1 VTDNILP
8 PHIEGVRPIDV
19 SVEPRAQRK
28 LDPRRV
34 NAIVGKF
41 QPDSLGTP
49 AVSRRPDGTIV
60 AVDGQHRIAA
70 LVAKGLGEIPLP
82 CQVYEGLTVAQ
93 EAALFRRLNDSKNI
107 TTADGFRIAVTE
119 GDAVAIQAERRLR
132 VLGWTMEQG
141 RKNTMRS
148 LSTIYNWQER
158 DPLAL
163 RRALEM
169 LCTAWG
175 ATPQSGDA
183 ILVNGFAM
191 WCTRYGLKDINV
203 DWMDLPPKLGKI
215 RGGAQMFKA
224 EVRANADVRNIT
236 RPDAVADKLTNL
248 YNARKKEHNQLPMW
262 TPGR

>member
-1 VTDNILP
+1 MTDNILP

-19 SVEPRAQRK
+19 SVERRAQRK

-34 NAIVGKF
+34 NGIVGKF
-41 QPDSLGTP
+41 QADSLGTP
-49 AVSRRPDGTIV
+49 AVSRRLDGTIV
-60 AVDGQHRIAA
+60 AVDGQHRFAA

-107 TTADGFRIAVTE
+107 TTADSFRIAVTE
-119 GDAVAIQAERRLR
+119 GDLVAIQAERRLR
-132 VLGWTMEQG
+132 VLGWTMEQSK
-141 RKNTMRS
+141 KNSMRS

-158 DPLAL
+158 DAMAL
-163 RRALEM
+163 RRGLEM
-169 LCTAWG
+169 LSTAWG

-183 ILVNGFAM
+183 VLINGFAA
-191 WCTRYGLKDINV
+191 WCSRYGLKELDV
-203 DWMDLPPKLGKI
+203 DWLDLPPKLGRVK
-215 RGGAQMFKA
+215 GGALMFKA
-224 EVRANADVRNIT
+224 EARANADVRNIT

-248 YNARKKEHNQLPMW
+248 YNFRKKEANQLPVW

>member
-1 VTDNILP
+1 MNEILP
-8 PHIEGVRPIDV
+8 PHIEGIRPIDV
-19 SVEPRAQRK
+19 TVEQRAQRK

-34 NAIVGKF
+34 NLIVGKF
-41 QPDSLGTP
+41 QADSIGTP
-49 AVSRRPDGTIV
+49 AVSRRSDGTIV
-60 AVDGQHRIAA
+60 AVDGQHRMAA
-70 LVAKGLGEIPLP
+70 LVAKGLGEIPIP

-107 TTADGFRIAVTE
+107 TTADSFRIAVTE
-119 GDAVAIQAERRLR
+119 GDPVAIAAERRLR
-132 VLGWTMEQG
+132 VLGWSMHPG
-141 RKNTMRS
+141 RKNSMRS

-163 RRALEM
+163 RHALEM
-169 LCTAWG
+169 LATAWG

-183 ILVNGFAM
+183 ILVNGFTM
-191 WCTRYGLKDINV
+191 WSCRYGLKDLGI

-215 RGGAQMFKA
+215 KGGAVMFKA